1 MKKAFKNLLFAAA
14 SAVFLSGC
22 VTNPDTGAVELF
34 GLVPVEPALE
44 VAEAAAE
51 SASGSGGLLGVL
63 GCAAGALFGIWRRAK
78 EKNALKTA
86 QAIADGTSAV
96 LDKLD
101 AVKAENGGSVPA
113 ISREEAIE
121 LLKKIQNDAG
131 VRESVKKLLQ
141 SRNQS

>member
-14 SAVFLSGC
+14 AAVFLSGC
-22 VTNPDTGAVELF
+22 VTNPDTGAVELL

-63 GCAAGALFGIWRRAK
+63 GCAAGALFGIWRRGK

-101 AVKAENGGSVPA
+101 AVKSENGGSVPA